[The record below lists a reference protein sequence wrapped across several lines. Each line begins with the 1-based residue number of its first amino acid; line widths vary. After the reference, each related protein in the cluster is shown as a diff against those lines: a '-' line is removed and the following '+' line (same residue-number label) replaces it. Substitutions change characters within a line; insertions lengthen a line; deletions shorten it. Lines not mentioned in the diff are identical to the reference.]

1 MMIIKIVL
9 VKKII
14 GINKQILTMEN
25 LPENIDVNSAA
36 EEYSR

>member
-36 EEYSR
+36 EEYSP